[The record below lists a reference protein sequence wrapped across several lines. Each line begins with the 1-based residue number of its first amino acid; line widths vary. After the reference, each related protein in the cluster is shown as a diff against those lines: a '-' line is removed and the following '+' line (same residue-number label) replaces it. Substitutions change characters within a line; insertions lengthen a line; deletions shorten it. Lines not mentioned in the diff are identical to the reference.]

1 MRKNFLNQNFT
12 FIDRKKGLTHVVLG
26 ICPEKIFLKINL
38 THVRPE
44 NFLTLLMSGKI
55 PPPPARSP
63 TFSKQKFAPGPR
75 ISLIGPGTKKHKE
88 RNFPTFPC

>member
-1 MRKNFLNQNFT
+1 MRKKFLNQNFT

-44 NFLTLLMSGKI
+44 NFLTLLTSGKI
-55 PPPPARSP
+55 PPPLLARQHFRNKNLP
-63 TFSKQKFAPGPR
+63 LAPEF
-75 ISLIGPGTKKHKE
+75 LL
-88 RNFPTFPC
+88 

>member
-1 MRKNFLNQNFT
+1 MRKKFLNQNFT

-55 PPPPARSP
+55 PPPASSP
-63 TFSKQKFAPGPR
+63 TFSGKSRAPETKLCPGPPNFSYR
-75 ISLIGPGTKKHKE
+75 PWHKE
-88 RNFPTFPC
+88 T